1 MTQSIHILPLKEV
14 LKTEIELPASKS
26 ISNRLLILNALA
38 YSPYPIKN
46 LSDSDDTRAMLGALN
61 SSTNHFDVGA
71 AGTTMRF
78 LTAYLAKIVGE
89 WTITGSERMKQRP
102 IHVLVEALK
111 RLGARIEYLDK
122 EGYPPLRIYGSALKG
137 GELELPGNVSSQYVS
152 ALLMIAPYMMEGLS
166 LTLTGD
172 ITSRPY
178 IHMTLKQMEAFGVK
192 CEWKGNTI
200 KVPNAEYK
208 PVETRVE
215 ADWSA
220 ASYWFEVVAFAP
232 KGTTVILKGL
242 NRYSWQGDSEVARL
256 FEGLGVKSKHSSRG
270 LELLNIGEIMSSF
283 KYDFTDQPDLAQTF
297 AVTCAFLGVPFKLSG
312 LHTLKIKETD
322 RINALVNELGKFGFL
337 IETNNVDC
345 IEWSGKKGEALDK
358 ISVATYKD
366 HRMAMA
372 FAPAALKMDKPF
384 VIEDPSVV
392 SKSYPGFWDDLKK
405 VGFAIEDQK

>member
-1 MTQSIHILPLKEV
+1 MTQSIKILPQKEIISA
-14 LKTEIELPASKS
+14 EIELPASKS
-26 ISNRLLILNALA
+26 ISNRLLILNALS
-38 YSPYPIKN
+38 YSSYPIKN

-102 IHVLVEALK
+102 IHVLVEALN

-152 ALLMIAPYMMEGLS
+152 ALLMIAPYMMEGLT

-178 IHMTLKQMEAFGVK
+178 IHMTLKQMEAYGVK
-192 CEWKGNTI
+192 CEWAGNTI
-200 KVPNAEYK
+200 KVPRAEYK
-208 PVETRVE
+208 PIETRVE
-215 ADWSA
+215 SDWSA

-322 RINALVNELGKFGFL
+322 RITALVNELGKFGFL
-337 IETNNVDC
+337 IETNNVDSL
-345 IEWSGKKGEALDK
+345 EWSGMMGKAEDK

-372 FAPAALKMDKPF
+372 FAPAALRVEKSF
-384 VIEDPSVV
+384 VIEEPSVV
-392 SKSYPGFWDDLKK
+392 SKSYPGYWDDLQKA
-405 VGFAIEDQK
+405 GFVIEKQK